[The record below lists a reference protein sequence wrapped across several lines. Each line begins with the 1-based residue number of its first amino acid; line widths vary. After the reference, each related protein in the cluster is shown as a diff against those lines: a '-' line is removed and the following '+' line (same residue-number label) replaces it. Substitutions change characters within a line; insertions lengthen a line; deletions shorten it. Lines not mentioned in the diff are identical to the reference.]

1 MNEIIGLM
9 GHMKVVMQKK
19 KNQKPNKQ
27 LYLYNVW
34 KLNHQNI
41 KMIGTIIKY
50 RILALKIKGLFL

>member
-1 MNEIIGLM
+1 MNEIMELM
-9 GHMKVVMQKK
+9 GNIKVVIQIDIK
-19 KNQKPNKQ
+19 KPNKQ

-50 RILALKIKGLFL
+50 RILALKIKGLIL